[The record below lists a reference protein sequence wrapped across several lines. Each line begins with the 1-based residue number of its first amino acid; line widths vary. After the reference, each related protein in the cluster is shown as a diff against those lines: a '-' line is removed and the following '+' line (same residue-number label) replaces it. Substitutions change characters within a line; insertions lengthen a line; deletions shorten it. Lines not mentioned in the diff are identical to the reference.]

1 MAGDFIA
8 VPLVVDAIDCGLR
21 QPRPDADG
29 VDRGCTGESP
39 RAISCAFI
47 ALIAMYGL
55 IYYVSH
61 ALRTF
66 PLTHLE
72 QYCVRRFT
80 QNALIRRATR
90 PATRVILVIGVDE
103 FTIFMSFLLVPIKV
117 RFATLE
123 PAMRCVTR
131 CVDVAL
137 CIVASTRN
145 ASFCCQD
152 ICPWRSPR
160 FLVLLFTYV
169 PSIGLKVSALS
180 TGRRQ
185 VSRRGQIDHRTND
198 SNRKENQTTKPKP
211 KPKPIYRVESYMA
224 SICDEY

>member
-1 MAGDFIA
+1 MLIHLRSSSPSRFLNSSSTCACERQSGALAEANLAGDFIA

-152 ICPWRSPR
+152 TCPWRSPR

-169 PSIGLKVSALS
+169 PSRLESVRFVDRPS
-180 TGRRQ
+180 TGQ
-185 VSRRGQIDHRTND
+185 PDAA
-198 SNRKENQTTKPKP
+198 K
-211 KPKPIYRVESYMA
+211 
-224 SICDEY
+224 